1 MRLFSFHIPHLKS
14 DSTKNWLR
22 ILFPCKC
29 RSQINYIERESIFK
43 SDPFE
48 KPPFNYAQIIAMA
61 MMDQGRM
68 TLKDICKWIQ
78 EHFAYFRYNK
88 NWNVRN
94 CRRFRWSDLFYL
106 NFLFSFRLPIQNSIR
121 HNLSLHFCFTKIA
134 RDKTE
139 KGKGGYWELSM
150 NTAKSEKKRI
160 RNRRKQRDESGR
172 FSHSHRNTLSTRKN
186 CQKQTNTNAKTGQSQ
201 TKSKLSPSLGIIHND
216 SCNGSSAYSGK

>member
-1 MRLFSFHIPHLKS
+1 MSRCSF
-14 DSTKNWLR
+14 
-22 ILFPCKC
+22 C
-29 RSQINYIERESIFK
+29 RSQKNYAEREIIYK
-43 SDPFE
+43 MDPLE

-88 NWNVRN
+88 NWNVSLVFVQHIVDSLLLLIGEFHRL
-94 CRRFRWSDLFYL
+94 SDF
-106 NFLFSFRLPIQNSIR
+106 QNSIR

-150 NTAKSEKKRI
+150 NATKSEKKRI
-160 RNRRKQRDESGR
+160 RNRRKHRDESGR
-172 FSHSHRNTLSTRKN
+172 FSHSLRSGRISRKCYHKQNLTSHVKHYSHGQNRSTDST
-186 CQKQTNTNAKTGQSQ
+186 QETTNF
-201 TKSKLSPSLGIIHND
+201 D
-216 SCNGSSAYSGK
+216 SCNG

>member
-1 MRLFSFHIPHLKS
+1 M
-14 DSTKNWLR
+14 
-22 ILFPCKC
+22 
-29 RSQINYIERESIFK
+29 
-43 SDPFE
+43 DPLE

-78 EHFAYFRYNK
+78 EHFAYFRCNK
-88 NWNVRN
+88 NWNVSSTVAN
-94 CRRFRWSDLFYL
+94 P
-106 NFLFSFRLPIQNSIR
+106 NFFLSFNSFSIYVNAQNSIR

-160 RNRRKQRDESGR
+160 RNRRKQRDDTGR
-172 FSHSHRNTLSTRKN
+172 FSNRHRHLRNHQQHRKSG
-186 CQKQTNTNAKTGQSQ
+186 QIKQTNAKQSTNNANTKAAKSTANHLP
-201 TKSKLSPSLGIIHND
+201 TTITDKS
-216 SCNGSSAYSGK
+216 NGLLRALLFSALFS

>member
-1 MRLFSFHIPHLKS
+1 MFLAIEFNELNGIFFS
-14 DSTKNWLR
+14 
-22 ILFPCKC
+22 
-29 RSQINYIERESIFK
+29 RSQKNYAEREIIYK
-43 SDPFE
+43 MDPLE

-88 NWNVRN
+88 NWNV
-94 CRRFRWSDLFYL
+94 CSILLQYISDLL
-106 NFLFSFRLPIQNSIR
+106 LLLFIGLMSDLSDFQNSIR

-150 NTAKSEKKRI
+150 NATKSEKKRI
-160 RNRRKQRDESGR
+160 RNRRKHRDESGR
-172 FSHSHRNTLSTRKN
+172 FSHSLRSGRSSCKSY
-186 CQKQTNTNAKTGQSQ
+186 QKQNLTSHVTQCSHRPNRSTDSTQEAPNF
-201 TKSKLSPSLGIIHND
+201 D
-216 SCNGSSAYSGK
+216 SCNG